1 MGSGERESDGWVYR
15 KRLLPLMERWAKEN
29 LRVAIFGT
37 GAHTDFLWS
46 SVPELWRINIVAYLD
61 TNPAVRGSKYRNVT
75 VQPPEWVTGNADIV
89 LCSSYEHELTQMSF
103 VDATPAKVVLS
114 HPVTPLHGHIAA
126 KAKEEREKKIKEE
139 QEKASHA
146 A

>member
-1 MGSGERESDGWVYR
+1 
-15 KRLLPLMERWAKEN
+15 MERWAGEN
-29 LRVAIFGT
+29 LRVAVFGT

-46 SVPELWRINIVAYLD
+46 AVPELWRINIVAYLD
-61 TNPAVRGSKYRNVT
+61 TRPEVRGSKYRNAT

-103 VDATPAKVVLS
+103 VDASSAKVVLS

-126 KAKEEREKKIKEE
+126 KAKEEREKQAKEA